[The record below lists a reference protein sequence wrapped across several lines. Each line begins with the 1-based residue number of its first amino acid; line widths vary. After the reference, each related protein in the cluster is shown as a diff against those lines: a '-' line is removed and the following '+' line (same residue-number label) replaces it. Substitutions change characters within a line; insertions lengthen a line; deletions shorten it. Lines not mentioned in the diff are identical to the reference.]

1 MKNLINKE
9 LRLSI
14 NKFFLL
20 LPFLLGL
27 LFFIPGWIYI
37 LVFMY
42 FFWISVPQIFGAYQS
57 QRDYDFM
64 SMLPVSKKEIVRSKI
79 LSIYFIELLHIV
91 FAIIFVIIHN
101 KIYGSWNLFMDTN
114 VAFFGVG
121 ILMFGVFNIIF
132 LPAYFKTAYFFGK
145 PLLAASAATFI
156 YAFVFEFA
164 AVMALS
170 YPERFGWISKLLEGT
185 LQTQLIVLFAG
196 IVLCAILSILA
207 IKVSQKNYESIV

>member
-1 MKNLINKE
+1 MWNLMHKE

-14 NKFFLL
+14 NKFFLV
-20 LPFLLGL
+20 LPFILGL

-42 FFWISVPQIFGAYQS
+42 FFWIAVPQIFGAYQS

-91 FAIIFVIIHN
+91 FAVIFVVIHN
-101 KIYGSWNLFMDTN
+101 QIYGSWNLFMDTN
-114 VAFFGVG
+114 VAFFGVA
-121 ILMFGVFNIIF
+121 ILMFGVFNIVF

-145 PLLAASAATFI
+145 PLLAASVVTFI
-156 YAFVFEFA
+156 YAFVFEFT

-170 YPERFGWISKLLEGT
+170 HPDRFGWFSNVFEGT
-185 LQTQLIVLFAG
+185 LQTQLIVLFAS
-196 IVLCAILSILA
+196 IILCAILSIFT